1 MATAIATS
9 RMETLAD
16 ILRKLGDVPTT
27 RIRYRPYP
35 GTATAADVVAIHDRE
50 GRLFELV
57 EGVLV
62 EKAMGLRES
71 FLASAIIECLRQFV
85 RPRKL
90 GIVAGEAGMMEIS
103 VGLVRMPDV
112 SFISWQRLPSG
123 KVPEEP
129 IPKLA
134 PDLAVEVLSVSN
146 TLAEMKRKRKEYFK
160 AGVSMMWIVDPRAR
174 TVTVYLSLRK
184 FFVLTAD
191 DTLDGGEVLPGFKL
205 PLRELFAELDEQA
218 PG

>member
-1 MATAIATS
+1 MTTAIATPRIES
-9 RMETLAD
+9 LAD

-71 FLASAIIECLRQFV
+71 FLAMAIGEFLRQFV
-85 RPRKL
+85 RPRRL
-90 GIVAGEAGMMEIS
+90 GIVVGPDGMMEIS
-103 VGLVRMPDV
+103 DDLVRMPDV
-112 SFISWQRLPSG
+112 SFISWQRLPGG

-129 IPKLA
+129 IPKVV
-134 PDLAVEVLSVSN
+134 PDLAVEVLSLSN
-146 TLAEMKRKRKEYFK
+146 TVAEIKRKRKEYFK

-184 FFVLTAD
+184 FFVLTAE
-191 DTLDGGEVLPGFKL
+191 DTLDGGDVLPGFKL